1 MIRRSG
7 CGCVLIFLL
16 QAAAYSPALLRLV
29 KPSHSYL
36 AARAPAVAM
45 HDSGDLPAKGR
56 RKRAQATDADADA
69 ESRAKDAARRNEGE
83 ATIAWYLRTIGN
95 HELLTSDEEL
105 ELATL
110 VQRTLAVRAKGTQM
124 EEDLG
129 RPPTQSEL
137 AAALSLGTPPPPLP
151 PPPPPPPPLSSADRS
166 HTPKAPSEIRNS
178 RPRFQ
183 GPNTSM
189 LLALPQARSSTCA
202 LRPPKRPR
210 RSSL

>member
-1 MIRRSG
+1 
-7 CGCVLIFLL
+7 
-16 QAAAYSPALLRLV
+16 
-29 KPSHSYL
+29 
-36 AARAPAVAM
+36 M
-45 HDSGDLPAKGR
+45 HDSVDLPAKGR

-69 ESRAKDAARRNEGE
+69 ESSAKEAARRNEGE

-129 RPPTQSEL
+129 RPATQSEL

-151 PPPPPPPPLSSADRS
+151 PPPPPPPPLSSADAASLRRPLSEYRS
-166 HTPKAPSEIRNS
+166 PASKAPAQACCSPYPKPGPRLAPS
-178 RPRFQ
+178 ARPSAHAAPHSNDACRAEQ
-183 GPNTSM
+183 V
-189 LLALPQARSSTCA
+189 
-202 LRPPKRPR
+202 R
-210 RSSL
+210 RS

>member
-45 HDSGDLPAKGR
+45 HDSVDLPAKGR
-56 RKRAQATDADADA
+56 RKRAQATDANADA

-151 PPPPPPPPLSSADRS
+151 PPPPPPPPPSPLSLTWTAWRLEWGAAACKS
-166 HTPKAPSEIRNS
+166 HS
-178 RPRFQ
+178 RRVILQ
-183 GPNTSM
+183 NR
-189 LLALPQARSSTCA
+189 ASSTI
-202 LRPPKRPR
+202 
-210 RSSL
+210 SSLS

>member
-7 CGCVLIFLL
+7 CGCVLIFVL

-45 HDSGDLPAKGR
+45 HDSADLPAKGR
-56 RKRAQATDADADA
+56 RKRAKATDADADA
-69 ESRAKDAARRNEGE
+69 RDAARRKEGE
-83 ATIAWYLRTIGN
+83 APIAWYLRNIGN
-95 HELLTSDEEL
+95 HELLTSEEEL
-105 ELATL
+105 ELSTL
-110 VQRTLAVRAKGTQM
+110 VQRMLAVRAKGTQM

-137 AAALSLGTPPPPLP
+137 AAALSLGTPPPRCLRRRRHHP
-151 PPPPPPPPLSSADRS
+151 PSASGLQPLSQG
-166 HTPKAPSEIRNS
+166 PFRNS
-178 RPRFQ
+178 RPCLQ

-202 LRPPKRPR
+202 LRPPKPPR
-210 RSSL
+210 RPSP